1 MLWKVGGVLA
11 LALSG
16 LLGLAVYWAMS
27 PSSQVYG
34 SIATH
39 GPRDEKVVA
48 LTFDDGP
55 NDPWTLQIAG
65 ALDRYGVKATFF
77 VVGKN
82 ADAHPEMVRALVERG
97 HLVGNHSYRHRKRG
111 AVLQPRYGELER
123 SEMAIAK
130 AAGVCPALFR
140 PPNGFHTPWQLHA
153 VSSHQMRAVGWDV
166 QPSDWKRPPAEEI
179 VRRVVGSVRPGS
191 IVLVHDGNDTE
202 QGADRSATLEALPGI
217 IEGLRA
223 KGYRFVRVDEL
234 LSVPPY
240 LSTCG
245 GLKDGPA

>member
-1 MLWKVGGVLA
+1 MLWKVAAMLVLA
-11 LALSG
+11 LGSF
-16 LLGLAVYWAMS
+16 LGLAVYWAMA

-39 GPRDEKVVA
+39 GPRDEKMVA

-55 NDPWTLQIAG
+55 NDPWTLRIADT
-65 ALDRYGVKATFF
+65 LDRYGGKATFF

-82 ADAHPEMVRALVERG
+82 ADAHPGIVRALVERG
-97 HLVGNHSYRHRKRG
+97 HLVGNHSYRHRKRD
-111 AVLQPRYGELER
+111 AVLEPRYSELGRAET
-123 SEMAIAK
+123 SIAK

-166 QPSDWKRPPAEEI
+166 QPSDWKRPPATEI
-179 VRRVVGSVRPGS
+179 MRRVLDSVRPGS
-191 IVLVHDGNDTE
+191 IVLLHDGNDTD
-202 QGADRSATLEALPGI
+202 QRVDRSATLDALPGI

-240 LSTCG
+240 LSTCP
-245 GLKDGPA
+245 GLKEEPA